1 MQRICSNRRCAVF
14 HPDIH
19 VVSRYKYPFGRCL
32 SLKSMPAPIRGT
44 IIKTL
49 LCIFA
54 VMAFGIIWGIA
65 SHDRILLALS
75 ACVAV
80 FGALKVLP
88 LISSVKKGQ
97 YQELLCT
104 VLSDKKSSL
113 LNRHQLTVYTDDQEE
128 KTIMLSGRAALKSGK
143 RYRIFLA
150 GQEDDALNAV
160 PDYLRPGRS
169 LLGSEELEEQ

>member
-1 MQRICSNRRCAVF
+1 MESYIQKLGKLYPISIPEFMIWSALLWEVMTYAELKKQYESM
-14 HPDIH
+14 
-19 VVSRYKYPFGRCL
+19 VSGFDARLPEFDE
-32 SLKSMPAPIRGT
+32 
-44 IIKTL
+44 L
-49 LCIFA
+49 LD
-54 VMAFGIIWGIA
+54 IWGIA

-75 ACVAV
+75 ACVAA

-128 KTIMLSGRAALKSGK
+128 KTIVLSGRATLKPGK
-143 RYRIFLA
+143 KYRIFLA